1 MWKMKVEKVGTGI
14 QWDEEITRKNDNF
27 KWVKISKK
35 CSEEKALDYAEKL
48 VSNFNS
54 TLREGESARKV
65 VGVFFDD
72 N

>member
-1 MWKMKVEKVGTGI
+1 MWKMKVEQLGTGR
-14 QWDEEITRKNDNF
+14 QWDEEITRENDNS

-35 CSEEKALDYAEKL
+35 CGKEKALEYAEK
-48 VSNFNS
+48 VISYFNS
-54 TLREGESARKV
+54 TLREGERARKV